1 MSANQ
6 RPKVAR
12 SGAGTRG
19 SVPHRRKLSNY
30 LLDKRLQLRYV
41 AFVTLLSAVIS
52 GSLGYLIWKQ
62 EKDASD
68 TIVDIFDSSEL
79 SDDPTLKDE
88 IVGKLTAHETR
99 LLVTMLGAG
108 IGLVI
113 VLSLYMIVMTHK
125 VAGPLYKVSTYF
137 EKMADG
143 RLGEV
148 WDLRKGDML
157 HGFYQKFRDAHE
169 AVRSRHQSDND
180 AIGRFLAA
188 CEQAGVTRPGAGS
201 EGEPDRPDPAS
212 GSDFLEKLERLREH
226 HELRDQQLG

>member
-1 MSANQ
+1 LPANE

-12 SGAGTRG
+12 TGAGTRG
-19 SVPHRRKLSNY
+19 AVPHRRKISNF

-99 LLVTMLGAG
+99 LVVTMLGAG
-108 IGLVI
+108 LGLVI

-148 WDLRKGDML
+148 WNLRKGDML
-157 HGFYQKFRDAHE
+157 HGFYEKFREAHD
-169 AVRSRHQSDND
+169 AVRDRHKAENEVV
-180 AIGRFLAA
+180 ARFLDA
-188 CEQAGVTRPGAGS
+188 CGQAGLTA
-201 EGEPDRPDPAS
+201 EGDVAR
-212 GSDFLEKLERLREH
+212 KLQRLREH
-226 HELRDQQLG
+226 HQRREEQVG